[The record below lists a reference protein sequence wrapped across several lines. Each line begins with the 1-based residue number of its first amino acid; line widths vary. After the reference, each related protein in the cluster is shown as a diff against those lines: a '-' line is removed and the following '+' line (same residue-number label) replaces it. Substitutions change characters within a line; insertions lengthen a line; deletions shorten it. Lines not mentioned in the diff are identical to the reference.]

1 MANKESILET
11 LAAALPLDLELHFYH
26 ISTPP
31 APTTALFSPP
41 PGQSEERT
49 FCENHFIAASLPA
62 NNVLRRELLIFAIE
76 VLVFTSHDLTTIFVS
91 KADSTGYLHLLNS
104 QPGGPSIIKTI
115 CTTVLSFFVQQ
126 SLHGPRILL
135 SLFARSQNQYLFPG
149 SIENSG
155 KHVLEDRQ
163 LIKWWCQTLDP
174 VLREH
179 APTTLAPSPVPGSD
193 TSSEAYIVVPG
204 CDRFETRG
212 FLPSSTKSD
221 SVSRWTNSYPRD
233 LIVPDGSAPPRCLI
247 PRFPDDPKARF
258 LDDLDSEISAADL
271 STTGSWRSVGT
282 LDHFWEM
289 MSYRQECSAGRLVGF
304 IWIVFTPRRHG
315 EISHDPPVN
324 CPQESAE
331 HSGQAVEQLPT
342 PNQSQVNSL
351 DPILPPPS
359 LKDDSLDP
367 INAASPPPSSP
378 VLALAN
384 EIHNVPM
391 DMQDG
396 TNKQNNL
403 ANEATQSGPANQK
416 IVDSLFYDDAKTI
429 PARWPLATRGDIV
442 LSEQTYQELMNHLL
456 QTDFANQDVAT
467 QSTASWIKKA
477 SDVVGISSW
486 GQRLTG
492 RKPVVPIVRSNRSE
506 SNTTVNVLMGVRKK
520 RKAADSG
527 DATNVVANAGTTEAG
542 STPEAATLPA
552 DSTRKKY
559 KVAY

>member
-11 LAAALPLDLELHFYH
+11 LADALPLDLELHFYH

-31 APTTALFSPP
+31 TPTTALFSPP
-41 PGQSEERT
+41 PGQSAERT

-62 NNVLRRELLIFAIE
+62 KNVLKRKLLIFAIE

-104 QPGGPSIIKTI
+104 QPGGPSTIKTI
-115 CTTVLSFFVQQ
+115 CTIVLSFFVQQ
-126 SLHGPRILL
+126 SLHGPRVLL

-155 KHVLEDRQ
+155 KHVLDDRQ

-174 VLREH
+174 VLREY
-179 APTTLAPSPVPGSD
+179 APTTLVPSPDPGSN
-193 TSSEAYIVVPG
+193 TSSEAYVVVPG

-212 FLPSSTKSD
+212 FFPSSTKSD
-221 SVSRWTNSYPRD
+221 SVSRWTNAYPRD

-258 LDDLDSEISAADL
+258 LDDLDSEISASDL
-271 STTGSWRSVGT
+271 STTGVWRSVGS
-282 LDHFWEM
+282 LDQFWEL

-304 IWIVFTPRRHG
+304 IWVVFTPRSHG
-315 EISHDPPVN
+315 EISHDPLVN
-324 CPQESAE
+324 CLQESAG

-351 DPILPPPS
+351 DPVLPPPP
-359 LKDDSLDP
+359 LEDDSLDP

-378 VLALAN
+378 VLKSAN
-384 EIHNVPM
+384 EVHNVPM
-391 DMQDG
+391 DMSDG
-396 TNKQNNL
+396 TPKQNNL
-403 ANEATQSGPANQK
+403 ANGANQSDPDNQK
-416 IVDSLFYDDAKTI
+416 KADDLFYDDAKTV
-429 PARWPLATRGDIV
+429 PTRWPLASRGDII

-456 QTDFANQDVAT
+456 QTDFANQDVAA

-477 SDVVGISSW
+477 SDLVGISSW
-486 GQRLTG
+486 GQKLTG
-492 RKPVVPIVRSNRSE
+492 RKPVVPVVRSNGSE
-506 SNTTVNVLMGVRKK
+506 SNTNVNVLMGVRKK
-520 RKAADSG
+520 RKATDIG
-527 DATNVVANAGTTEAG
+527 DATSVVANAGTTDAG
-542 STPEAATLPA
+542 SMPEAATLPT
-552 DSTRKKY
+552 DSIQKKY
-559 KVAY
+559 KVTN

>member
-1 MANKESILET
+1 MANKESIWET
-11 LAAALPLDLELHFYH
+11 LADALPLDLELHFYH

-49 FCENHFIAASLPA
+49 FCENHFIAVSLPV
-62 NNVLRRELLIFAIE
+62 NNVLKRELLIFAIE
-76 VLVFTSHDLTTIFVS
+76 VLVFTSHHLTTIFVS

-126 SLHGPRILL
+126 SLHAPRVLL

-155 KHVLEDRQ
+155 KHVLDDRQ

-179 APTTLAPSPVPGSD
+179 PPTTLAPSPVPGSN
-193 TSSEAYIVVPG
+193 TSAEAYIVVPG

-258 LDDLDSEISAADL
+258 LDDLDSEISASNLA
-271 STTGSWRSVGT
+271 TTGVWTSVGS
-282 LDHFWEM
+282 LDQFWEL

-304 IWIVFTPRRHG
+304 IWVVFTRRRHG
-315 EISHDPPVN
+315 EILHDPPVD
-324 CPQESAE
+324 CLQESAGD
-331 HSGQAVEQLPT
+331 SGQAVEQLST

-351 DPILPPPS
+351 DPGLPPPPVE
-359 LKDDSLDP
+359 DDSLHP

-378 VLALAN
+378 VLTSAN

-391 DMQDG
+391 DIQDG
-396 TNKQNNL
+396 TPKQNNL
-403 ANEATQSGPANQK
+403 PNRATQSDSDDQK
-416 IVDSLFYDDAKTI
+416 KVDSLFYDDAKSV
-429 PARWPLATRGDIV
+429 PARWPLASRGDIV
-442 LSEQTYQELMNHLL
+442 LSEQTYQELMDHLL
-456 QTDFANQDVAT
+456 QTDFANQDVAA
-467 QSTASWIKKA
+467 QSTASWNKKA
-477 SDVVGISSW
+477 SDLVGISSL

-492 RKPVVPIVRSNRSE
+492 RKPIVPIVRSNGSE
-506 SNTTVNVLMGVRKK
+506 SNTMVNVLIGVRKK

-527 DATNVVANAGTTEAG
+527 DATSVVANAGTTEAS

-559 KVAY
+559 KVTG